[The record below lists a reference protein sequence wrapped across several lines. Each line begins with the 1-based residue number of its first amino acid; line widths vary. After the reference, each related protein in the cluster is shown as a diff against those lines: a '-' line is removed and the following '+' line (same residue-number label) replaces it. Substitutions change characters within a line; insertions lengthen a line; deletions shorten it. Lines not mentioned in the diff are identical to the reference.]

1 MYIHVKYIHKY
12 ICAEGMGNSGNVG
25 VFESKGTYIYIHIYI
40 FIYMYMYR
48 AWEIQATWV
57 MPRARAWDLSIPL
70 PFG

>member
-1 MYIHVKYIHKY
+1 
-12 ICAEGMGNSGNVG
+12 MGNSGNVG

-70 PFG
+70 LFG